1 MKLSDFFESFKLFPT
16 ILSLVTLTQLLN
28 LILPIHGRIV
38 DLDSEELR
46 PLPLDP
52 DYWKNFMEPDST
64 AYYAGVFPQGYHVKE
79 TLQVLKMWG
88 QPGEGYNVT
97 TEDGYIISLFRIKPK
112 KPNAIPVLI
121 LHGFLGC
128 PETHLMR
135 GKQDLPIVLADEG
148 FDVWLGTYR
157 GTHYGRTHV
166 NLTTQDEKFW
176 DFSFHEHGYY
186 DLPAMIDHILL
197 VSGADR
203 VSIVAHSMGNAITL
217 SCLATRP
224 EYNEK
229 VRSYSGLAPY
239 AVVRVHEHLLHEA
252 RKMVVPFFVQAVK
265 FNKNSFLND
274 VWRRRSFNPFAMF
287 CWSFPRTCLS
297 GLANEWGTPY
307 ELSYYK
313 LMPVL
318 MAYVP
323 SGSSNKN
330 VQHMLSLENGQFR
343 QFDYGLEGNRARYGT
358 SYPPLY
364 NLSNVRVP
372 TSLYYGA
379 TDNVVPAQSLQ
390 DQARALPN
398 VVRSRIIIGYNHLD
412 FLVASNTREVLDN
425 PIIEDILR
433 AENVTTSMK
442 PMGAK

>member
-1 MKLSDFFESFKLFPT
+1 MRLQVLPGGFKIFPIVLSVAMFTLIQLFLLPVQARIFET
-16 ILSLVTLTQLLN
+16 ENEV
-28 LILPIHGRIV
+28 
-38 DLDSEELR
+38 LR
-46 PLPLDP
+46 PVPLDP
-52 DYWKNFMEPDST
+52 DYWRNFMEPDST
-64 AYYAGVFPQGYHVKE
+64 AYYSGVFPQGYHVKE
-79 TLQVLKMWG
+79 PLQILKMWG
-88 QPGEGYNVT
+88 QHGQGHNVT

-112 KPNAIPVLI
+112 KLNAIPVLI

-135 GKQDLPIVLADEG
+135 GKQDLPIVLADAG
-148 FDVWLGTYR
+148 FDVWLGSYR
-157 GTHYGRTHV
+157 GSHHGRAHV

-176 DFSFHEHGYY
+176 NFSFHEHGYY

-203 VSIVAHSMGNAITL
+203 VSIVAHSMGNAVTL

-224 EYNEK
+224 EYNDK
-229 VRSYSGLAPY
+229 IRSYSAMAPY
-239 AVVRVHEHLLHEA
+239 SVVRVNEHLLHQA
-252 RKMVVPFFVQAVK
+252 RKMVLPFFVEAVK
-265 FNKNSFLND
+265 INKNSFFTD
-274 VWRRRSFNPFAMF
+274 VWRRRSFNPFATF
-287 CWSFPRTCLS
+287 CWSFPRTCLA

-330 VQHMLSLENGQFR
+330 VEHMLSLESGQFR
-343 QFDYGLEGNRARYGT
+343 QFDYGPEGNRAKYGT
-358 SYPPLY
+358 SYPPPY

-379 TDNVVPAQSLQ
+379 TDRVVPAQSLQ

-398 VVRSRIIIGYNHLD
+398 VVRARVIIGYNHLD
-412 FLVASNTREVLDN
+412 FLVASNTREVIDN
-425 PIIEDILR
+425 PIIEDIMR
-433 AENVTTSMK
+433 AENVATMTS
-442 PMGAK
+442 